1 MIYFCCD
8 QLRRNQL
15 VGSPFNGIDYLEVLD
30 HEIELSDPANR
41 QKKLVVH
48 FINDLAPNA
57 LGAGN
62 VQIEGGER
70 IRGIAVL
77 NAAVDTTDARALNVV
92 LDKYGAFAIYTL
104 RLVQN
109 AQNATPPDGIDPLF
123 AAIDFSFKVD
133 CPADFDCQPQ
143 CDCPPAAR
151 AEPEID

>member
-8 QLRRNQL
+8 QLRRNQ
-15 VGSPFNGIDYLEVLD
+15 VAGSAFNGIDYLEVLD

-57 LGAGN
+57 LGTAN
-62 VQIEGGER
+62 IQIEGGER
-70 IRGIAVL
+70 IRNIVVI
-77 NAAVDTTDARALNVV
+77 NAMVDTIDARALNVD
-92 LDKYGAFAIYTL
+92 LDKYGDFSIYTL

-123 AAIDFSFKVD
+123 AAIEFSFKVD
-133 CPADFDCQPQ
+133 CPADFVCQP
-143 CDCPPAAR
+143 
-151 AEPEID
+151 